1 MLAEMSSLQEVFADN
16 HGPVA
21 FEYKFDGARIQAHKD
36 EDNVAIYTR
45 RLTDATASLPDVVK
59 IIQEKV
65 HATKALVEGEVVAVG
80 ANGKPLP
87 FQDLMRRLTRTVH
100 VEKTAMAIPLKLHL
114 FDILIVDEDSL
125 FERPYQERW
134 NVLTKVCSED
144 LLAERIV
151 TDQLPEAE
159 QFLSEAIRAGH
170 EGLMA
175 KSLDGT
181 YLPGVRG
188 KRWLK
193 IKPVETLDAVIV
205 AADWGSGRR
214 RDWLSNYHLAV
225 RDDETDRLLDVGKT
239 FKGLTDS
246 EFRMMTDRL
255 QSLKVREMEYTVIV
269 KPETVV
275 EVAYNEIQKS
285 PHYNSGF
292 ALRFAR
298 ITRIRDDKSPDEVD
312 TVQNLQRL
320 YERQFEQKSRLEK

>member
-1 MLAEMSSLQEVFADN
+1 
-16 HGPVA
+16 
-21 FEYKFDGARIQAHKD
+21 
-36 EDNVAIYTR
+36 
-45 RLTDATASLPDVVK
+45 
-59 IIQEKV
+59 
-65 HATKALVEGEVVAVG
+65 
-80 ANGKPLP
+80 
-87 FQDLMRRLTRTVH
+87 
-100 VEKTAMAIPLKLHL
+100 
-114 FDILIVDEDSL
+114 
-125 FERPYQERW
+125 
-134 NVLTKVCSED
+134 
-144 LLAERIV
+144 
-151 TDQLPEAE
+151 
-159 QFLSEAIRAGH
+159 
-170 EGLMA
+170 MA